1 MRLKKNK
8 KGYEMPKDSILDEI
22 SDLEFE
28 LTTCEA
34 DIKISK
40 KKMRYFKEQIDAL
53 THKRELTNKTFSLCS
68 FISSGESMRLRRK
81 IDRLDE
87 LIAMYK
93 ADLKDAGKT
102 KIKAEIRK
110 TKILIML
117 DRLSKE

>member
-1 MRLKKNK
+1 
-8 KGYEMPKDSILDEI
+8 MPKDSILDEI

-40 KKMRYFKEQIDAL
+40 KKMRYFKEQIGAL
-53 THKRELTNKTFSLCS
+53 THKRELTNKTFLLCS
-68 FISSGESMRLRRK
+68 FISNGESMRLRRK

-117 DRLSKE
+117 DGLSKE